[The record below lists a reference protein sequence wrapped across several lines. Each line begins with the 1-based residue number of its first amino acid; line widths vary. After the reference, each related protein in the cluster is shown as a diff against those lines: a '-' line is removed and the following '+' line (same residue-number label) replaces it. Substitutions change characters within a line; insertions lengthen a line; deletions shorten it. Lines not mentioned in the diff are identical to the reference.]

1 MKLLDPVG
9 LVIPFVV
16 AVAGIIIVRAVFQ
29 WRILDRK
36 KRRHA
41 EDDSG

>member
-1 MKLLDPVG
+1 MKLLAPVS
-9 LVIPFVV
+9 LVMPLVV
-16 AVAGIIIVRAVFQ
+16 AIAGIIIVRAVFE

-36 KRRHA
+36 KERHD